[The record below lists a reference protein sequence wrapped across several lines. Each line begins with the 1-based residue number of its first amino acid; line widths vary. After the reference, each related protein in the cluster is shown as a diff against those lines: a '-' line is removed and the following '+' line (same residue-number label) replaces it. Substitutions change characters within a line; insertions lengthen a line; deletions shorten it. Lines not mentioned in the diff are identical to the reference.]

1 MPTLGDWHHLLT
13 PPGQHLLTLCHG
25 LDLGTPASIERLRR
39 HASPEQVAAAIELTR
54 ARSEGLAKF
63 GPAIHT
69 MICDREGVQMASSP
83 AIADYKSQRF
93 KHLLNHTDILDLCSG
108 IGADTMA
115 LTAAGLDPLAVDL
128 DPVRAWMTEQNAA
141 CRTLI
146 GDVASLSLPC
156 IPLHI
161 DPQRRVS
168 ASHSRIPTLADLTPE
183 PGILWRLVFEHPACC
198 VKLFPGVPFEHLP
211 PGEIELISEN
221 RRLRQALLW
230 TGPLAQHARSATTFP
245 TGDTI
250 AGRPGPA
257 PLGPIKQFIFAIDPA
272 VERAELIGHLAG
284 TLDLHT
290 PHPAS
295 GLLTGSALI
304 ASPFLTAFEVIEF
317 MPWSLAR
324 VREALASRGAGIVE
338 IKTRGGVVDPDIIQH
353 KLRGN
358 GSLALT
364 VFILRF
370 DRQLSAIITHR
381 VVAAPHTD
389 S

>member
-1 MPTLGDWHHLLT
+1 
-13 PPGQHLLTLCHG
+13 
-25 LDLGTPASIERLRR
+25 
-39 HASPEQVAAAIELTR
+39 
-54 ARSEGLAKF
+54 
-63 GPAIHT
+63 
-69 MICDREGVQMASSP
+69 MASSP